1 MQKGLKKQIPSFK
14 ALHLAQKKIRRPQDV
29 RRKASEK
36 IHPFGAKK
44 NTKGTLG
51 QEKKEEGSVSLT
63 ILATRAAKP
72 CAMI

>member
-1 MQKGLKKQIPSFK
+1 MCTKRP
-14 ALHLAQKKIRRPQDV
+14 QKK
-29 RRKASEK
+29 S
-36 IHPFGAKK
+36 IHLELKK

-72 CAMI
+72 CTMI